1 MMALQKPNRIH
12 QLILILINFHL
23 QQPWLLPHQRT
34 LLKSLQTILPHQL
47 QKRIR
52 LSTLGDNFISLRNL
66 ILNQLRI
73 FMCACMRW
81 LKNREFSSRVRVST
95 GWKYGLFVFCVFDD
109 VTHFSDSFFGMRIHL
124 SLGGNAAGFWGFSDD
139 AFKGFL
145 DVFGEIDV
153 AGWKLFLFVVFLF
166 LQHNF
171 LVFLVENAQG
181 NFNVFLLI
189 ACYCF
194 KMRRPLV
201 LQMLCFSSGD
211 HWGNRLQAI
220 RILLHFYFLQSNI
233 CEHFSVK
240 SYTFQKLL
248 KLTLGPG

>member
-1 MMALQKPNRIH
+1 MMTLQKPYRIH

-23 QQPWLLPHQRT
+23 QQPRLLPHHRP
-34 LLKSLQTILPHQL
+34 LLKRLQAILPHQL
-47 QKRIR
+47 QKWIR
-52 LSTLGDNFISLRNL
+52 LSTLSDNFISLRNL

-124 SLGGNAAGFWGFSDD
+124 SLWGNAAGFWGFSDN

-153 AGWKLFLFVVFLF
+153 AGWKLFLFVVFFF

-171 LVFLVENAQG
+171 LVFLVKNAQW

-220 RILLHFYFLQSNI
+220 WILLHFYFLQSNI